1 MSETTTEPRAGT
13 QDPDSAR
20 GSAQQR
26 LGEVEGGR
34 GSAVA
39 SAKIES
45 VLQCCTCASS
55 FLRLTTQ
62 ELLGSNEGRFKV
74 DRPKTD
80 HLRGFPLKYEV
91 YKWSEIFP

>member
-34 GSAVA
+34 CSAVA

-45 VLQCCTCASS
+45 VLHRRMYWHRPSCA
-55 FLRLTTQ
+55 
-62 ELLGSNEGRFKV
+62 
-74 DRPKTD
+74 
-80 HLRGFPLKYEV
+80 
-91 YKWSEIFP
+91 